1 MEIIVSDIEYL
12 SQCCGFPPFGEMFT
26 SADKSGVCGKCGR
39 CGKCLENTMFEIVC
53 PECQGS
59 NLSEDETTCWD
70 CKAGDY
76 V

>member
-1 MEIIVSDIEYL
+1 MEIITYATETLEYA
-12 SQCCGFPPFGEMFT
+12 SQCCGASPFWESLET
-26 SADKSGVCGKCGR
+26 ETKSGR

-59 NLSEDETTCWD
+59 NLSEDETVCWD

-76 V
+76 A

>member
-1 MEIIVSDIEYL
+1 MEITISELEYL
-12 SQCCGFPPFGEMFT
+12 SQCCGSLPFGEMFT
-26 SADKSGVCGKCGR
+26 SEDKSGV

-59 NLSEDETTCWD
+59 NLSEDETVCWD